1 MSLLLNFNCIFYFR
15 HSFAIFMLFVAILS
29 VLCCCFKARSQGLY
43 IIVRIILSAKF
54 CMLGSIESS

>member
-1 MSLLLNFNCIFYFR
+1 MSLLLNFNCIFFR

-43 IIVRIILSAKF
+43 IIVRIKSAKF